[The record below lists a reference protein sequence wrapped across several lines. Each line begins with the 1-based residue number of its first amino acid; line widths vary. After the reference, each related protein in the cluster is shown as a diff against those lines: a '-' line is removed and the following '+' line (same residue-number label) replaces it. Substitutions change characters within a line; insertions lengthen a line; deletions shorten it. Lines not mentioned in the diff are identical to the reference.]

1 MSPKPVMVTGM
12 GCVSALGLGA
22 GLSHQRLLEGGRA
35 PGLPT
40 LFHADCKEY
49 GLVFEALTVPGL
61 PGAGERTNAMVF
73 TAADEALADARLD
86 LGSLDPA
93 RVGVCLGTTV
103 GCSLNDEVFYRYF
116 HGSEMPG
123 PESFVRYLLGNPA
136 QALARRLGLRG
147 PAVSVGNACASGTDA
162 LGLARQWLL
171 SGLCDVVLAGG
182 CDELCR
188 TPYLGFTSL
197 LNTSPEPCRPFD
209 LARRG
214 LNLGEG
220 AAILILELPQ
230 AALARKAPV
239 QGSIIG
245 YGSAVDAHHAT
256 APHPEGRGLKAAT
269 AQALA
274 EAGLKPADIAF
285 INAHGTATPA
295 NDLVEGRAALEMFG
309 PGAVLVS
316 TKGATGHALGAAG
329 ALEAAFTLMALNGG
343 QVSPTLGFEE
353 MDPAI
358 GLAPTRA
365 VTPVKGSAAIS
376 NSLAFGGQNSVLVL
390 QKA

>member
-1 MSPKPVMVTGM
+1 MVTGM

-22 GLSHQRLLEGGRA
+22 ALSHQRLLEGGRA

-40 LFHADCKEY
+40 LFRADCKEY
-49 GLVFEALTVPGL
+49 GLVFEALAAPPVL
-61 PGAGERTNAMVF
+61 GAGSRTNAMAF
-73 TAADEALADARLD
+73 LAADEALAAARLE
-86 LGSLDPA
+86 LPSLDPA

-116 HGSEMPG
+116 HGQEMPG
-123 PESFVRYLLGNPA
+123 PEAFVRYLSGNPA

-162 LGLARQWLL
+162 LGLARRWLL
-171 SGLCDVVLAGG
+171 DGLCDAVLAGG

-209 LARRG
+209 RARRG

-220 AAILILELPQ
+220 AAVLILES
-230 AALARKAPV
+230 AAAAQARKAPV
-239 QGSIIG
+239 QGRISG

-269 AQALA
+269 ARALG

-295 NDLVEGRAALEMFG
+295 NDQVEGRSMLEIFG

-329 ALEAAFTLMALNGG
+329 ALEAAFTLMALNDG
-343 QVSPTLGFEE
+343 QVGPTLGFEE

-358 GLAPTRA
+358 GLAATRA
-365 VTPVKGSAAIS
+365 KTPVKGSAAIS

-390 QKA
+390 QRA